1 MKSNVLIFIRLTV
14 RIDICIHIIYIYIK
28 QNDVKDAVN
37 WSNEEEAQSNAN
49 DSKERRNKVLDE
61 FSFTC
66 TFSWIP

>member
-1 MKSNVLIFIRLTV
+1 MYTYY
-14 RIDICIHIIYIYIK
+14 IYIYIK